1 MDLSC
6 EAVSEWYYSTV
17 LAHDFSE
24 EKVEE
29 ELGKEEGV
37 TDATASGTGKLDAA
51 QRQGRVV
58 REPLSFGPRKK
69 IDPALSSDYEED
81 PAMHCAGLIEETI
94 QPIQPIQLVERIGH
108 GDTTTVQCNP
118 LVAGCREH
126 EGAI

>member
-6 EAVSEWYYSTV
+6 EAVSKWYYSTV

-51 QRQGRVV
+51 QRPARCVQSSEECCV
-58 REPLSFGPRKK
+58 RTSG
-69 IDPALSSDYEED
+69 
-81 PAMHCAGLIEETI
+81 G
-94 QPIQPIQLVERIGH
+94 
-108 GDTTTVQCNP
+108 
-118 LVAGCREH
+118 
-126 EGAI
+126 